1 LQQTQAE
8 EHTIDHIERAF
19 IASSI
24 FSLSNPNNPS
34 SISNL
39 DLTIGQQGSSV
50 AESPFLPG
58 PSNKTGGGNNED
70 NSTVR
75 VHGDQTSVQVYGS
88 NDNNASH
95 PSDEQQETDLD
106 TTAVLEYLWFT
117 APSITLNFEQLLQ
130 QSLSSNQFQNSNEE
144 DDDATSNI
152 SNSSISSTLEQL
164 LLNYKSLSDDIK
176 KQLMA
181 TAISTNNEMLLK
193 ELLMHAEKH
202 KVQEIKYEEN

>member
-1 LQQTQAE
+1 M
-8 EHTIDHIERAF
+8 
-19 IASSI
+19 
-24 FSLSNPNNPS
+24 
-34 SISNL
+34 
-39 DLTIGQQGSSV
+39 
-50 AESPFLPG
+50 
-58 PSNKTGGGNNED
+58 
-70 NSTVR
+70 
-75 VHGDQTSVQVYGS
+75 HGDQTSVQVYGS